1 MNSKDNK
8 KLESKYLELLKQL
21 NPLPNQIA
29 SEESHIAADD
39 ILCELLLNLGFDKI
53 VDAYNK
59 IPKWY
64 A

>member
-1 MNSKDNK
+1 MNSEDNK
-8 KLESKYLELLKQL
+8 ELESKYLELLKQL
-21 NPLPNQIA
+21 DPHPNQIA

-39 ILCELLLNLGFDKI
+39 ILCELLFNLGFDKI